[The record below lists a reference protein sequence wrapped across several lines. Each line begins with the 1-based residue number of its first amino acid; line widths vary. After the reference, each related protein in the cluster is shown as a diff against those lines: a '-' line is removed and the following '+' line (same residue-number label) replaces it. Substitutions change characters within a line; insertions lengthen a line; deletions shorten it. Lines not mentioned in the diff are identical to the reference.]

1 MSGALL
7 SARAASPASG
17 PAPCKHGD
25 ELFGPRLIVLSA
37 VDKRGSLTSA
47 IGIAGPIGSA
57 FLAVTCA
64 LGLSGLLAAL
74 VFPD

>member
-1 MSGALL
+1 MSGALI
-7 SARAASPASG
+7 SAGTPSPAFVPAAYKSG
-17 PAPCKHGD
+17 DA
-25 ELFGPRLIVLSA
+25 LFGPRLIVLSA
-37 VDKRGSLTSA
+37 GDKRGSLTSA